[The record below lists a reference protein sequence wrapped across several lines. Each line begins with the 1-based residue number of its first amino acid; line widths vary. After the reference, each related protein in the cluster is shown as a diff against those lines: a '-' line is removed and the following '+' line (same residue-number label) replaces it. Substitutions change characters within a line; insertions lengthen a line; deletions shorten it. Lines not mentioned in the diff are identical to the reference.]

1 MKILQTIKSIF
12 SKAAKVDTATVGDAV
27 ETDIIAVEEAKEI
40 EVEPA
45 TEDDN
50 GTNANIPTL
59 WDAFKQKYPEDAH
72 LILKRFEAANQ
83 CPATW
88 ENLTKYR
95 LQCFV
100 SYLSERIC
108 ANSVHQYC
116 KLFKVV
122 LNMYSE
128 DVDLPR
134 GYSKILSPKKQKT
147 TKIFL
152 NEEEIQR
159 IIEYIPKNKNEQL
172 VRNQFLMGCLTGAR
186 FSDFT
191 RFDEC
196 NIMDGKL
203 TYVSQKTKTPTTVPL
218 HPVVPELI
226 TTTEKRGLSETGFNE
241 CIRRI
246 CRKCGLNTPAKVFRA
261 GREQSGEKWE
271 FVSSHTARRSF
282 ASNLYLRGVDIYSIC
297 KLMGHSNIDITQGY
311 IVCGLRELSTE
322 AMGYF
327 AKAE

>member
-1 MKILQTIKSIF
+1 MKILQKIKNIF
-12 SKAAKVDTATVGDAV
+12 ADTPAMETTNTVAEVVEPVEVEAKV
-27 ETDIIAVEEAKEI
+27 I
-40 EVEPA
+40 EVEATPETPA
-45 TEDDN
+45 
-50 GTNANIPTL
+50 NADVPTL
-59 WDAFKQKYPEDAH
+59 WDAFTQKYPNDANR
-72 LILKRFEAANQ
+72 ILKPFEAANQ

-95 LQCFV
+95 LQSFV
-100 SYLSERIC
+100 NYLAERI
-108 ANSVHQYC
+108 APNSVHQYC

-122 LNMYSE
+122 LNMYCD
-128 DVDLPR
+128 DVELPR
-134 GYSKILSPKKQKT
+134 GYAKILSPKKQKT
-147 TKIFL
+147 TKIWL

-159 IIEYIPKNKNEQL
+159 LIDYTPKNANETL

-191 RFDEC
+191 RFDEG
-196 NIMDGKL
+196 NIVEGKL

-226 TTTEKRGLSETGFNE
+226 AKTEKREMSERGFNE

-246 CRKCGLNTPAKVFRA
+246 CQKCNIRSPTKVFRA

-311 IVCGLRELSTE
+311 IVCGLRELSSE

-327 AKAE
+327 EN

>member
-1 MKILQTIKSIF
+1 MKLIQKIKQIF
-12 SKAAKVDTATVGDAV
+12 ARRSKQQRIG
-27 ETDIIAVEEAKEI
+27 I
-40 EVEPA
+40 P
-45 TEDDN
+45 DDSDSRES
-50 GTNANIPTL
+50 ADVPPL
-59 WDAFKQKYPEDAH
+59 WDAFTQKYPTEAKW
-72 LILKRFEAANQ
+72 ILKPFEAANQ

-95 LQCFV
+95 LQNFV
-100 SYLSERIC
+100 NYLSERI
-108 ANSVHQYC
+108 APNSVHQYC

-122 LNMYSE
+122 LNMYRE
-128 DVDLPR
+128 DVDLPK

-147 TKIFL
+147 TKIYL

-159 IIEYIPKNKNEQL
+159 LIDYEPKNANEEL

-191 RFDEC
+191 RFDQG
-196 NIMDGKL
+196 NIVEDKI

-218 HPVVPELI
+218 HPEVPRLI
-226 TTTEKRGLSETGFNE
+226 ASTEKREVSERGFNN

-246 CRKCGLNTPAKVFRA
+246 CQKCNITTPTKVFRA
-261 GREQSGEKWE
+261 GHEQSGEKWR

-297 KLMGHSNIDITQGY
+297 KLMGHSNIEVTQGY
-311 IVCGLRELSTE
+311 IVCGLRELPSE

-327 AKAE
+327 GN